1 MKEHEEALN
10 KVVEDIKQSGRM
22 ELSLNEAKTITLLLI
37 TAGKQSRG
45 PTECTM
51 VVLDVLT
58 MLFCRL
64 AKEGIGFDAMRV
76 VMDTFH
82 EMSNGV
88 RAQRKKRN

>member
-1 MKEHEEALN
+1 
-10 KVVEDIKQSGRM
+10 
-22 ELSLNEAKTITLLLI
+22 
-37 TAGKQSRG
+37 
-45 PTECTM
+45 M